1 MRFAADSLYLKS
13 KYFSNMIRRDF
24 LKTIGAVTA
33 GAAIGLPATE
43 AAAKAGAKAGF
54 SLPDEEGSLN
64 KMPLPI
70 RSLKPQVSRQ
80 ISVVVIGA
88 GSRGNVYAGYFKKY
102 PDAVKVVGV
111 SDILEHRCRK
121 MADAH
126 GVSAEHRFGDW
137 SEVFK
142 VPKFADAVVISTPD
156 DVHYAPCM
164 KALEMGYDVLLEKP
178 VAPTEKECKNI
189 LKQAHKYNRIVAVCH
204 VLRYAPYFIA
214 LREVVRSGAI
224 GELVSIQHMEPIQ
237 YAHMAHSYV
246 RGNWRD
252 SKQTTPIILA
262 KSCHD
267 LDILRWIIDKP
278 CKSIVADGSLQLF
291 KAENA
296 PAGAPLKCTDGC
308 PHEAECPYSAIDI
321 YTKQKRHLN
330 VFDLDGNRDPEV
342 IMQRLLTPP
351 YDSYA
356 RCVYHCDNDQPDHY
370 VSEMV
375 FEGGKTAAFSMEAF
389 APAGGR
395 RTRIMGTMGYIEGD
409 GSSFTLWDFKTRT
422 PKVWNLKVSEIP
434 EYKGSGH
441 GGGDW
446 PLARDFVEAVAAQ
459 DPGRLS
465 STIDVSIESHVMGF
479 AAERSR
485 RSGKKEKV

>member
-1 MRFAADSLYLKS
+1 MK
-13 KYFSNMIRRDF
+13 RRDF
-24 LKTIGAVTA
+24 LKSIGAISA
-33 GAAIGLPATE
+33 GAAVGLPA
-43 AAAKAGAKAGF
+43 AGAV
-54 SLPDEEGSLN
+54 LPGSITGLTDPFGPDDAASLN
-64 KMPLPI
+64 DLDLGL
-70 RSLKPQVSRQ
+70 RSLRPKVSRQ
-80 ISVVVIGA
+80 VTVVVIGA
-88 GSRGNVYAGYFKKY
+88 GNRGNVYARFAGMY
-102 PDAVKVVGV
+102 PDEVKVVGV

-121 MADAH
+121 MADTH
-126 GVSAEHRFGDW
+126 GVPPEHRFGDW

-156 DVHYAPCM
+156 DLHYAPCM

-178 VAPTEKECKNI
+178 VAQTEKECKAI
-189 LKQAHKYNRIVAVCH
+189 LAQAHRYDRIVAVCH

-214 LREVVRSGAI
+214 LRQLVRSGAV

-246 RGNWRD
+246 RGNWRS

-267 LDILRWIIDKP
+267 LDIIRWIIDSP
-278 CKSIVADGSLQLF
+278 CKSIVADGSLHLF
-291 KAENA
+291 KPENA
-296 PAGAPLKCTDGC
+296 PEGAPLKCTDGC
-308 PHEAECPYSAIDI
+308 PYESQCPYSAIDI
-321 YTKQKRHLN
+321 YTRKKAHLG
-330 VFDLDGNRDPEV
+330 VFDLDGNRDPDF
-342 IMQRLLTPP
+342 ILQRLKTPP

-375 FEGGKTAAFSMEAF
+375 FEGGQTAAFSMEAF
-389 APAGGR
+389 APSGGR
-395 RTRIMGTMGYIEGD
+395 RTRIMGTTGYIDGD
-409 GSSFTLWDFKTRT
+409 GTQFTLWDFRT
-422 PKVWNLKVSEIP
+422 LKPQVWNRKVSEIP

-441 GGGDW
+441 GGGDFA
-446 PLARDFVEAVAAQ
+446 LARDWVEAVAAH
-459 DPGRLS
+459 DASKLS

-485 RSGKKEKV
+485 KSGRKEKV